1 MVIKKWYASK
11 TIWANVMAL
20 VTAAGAVAQGAM
32 TWQEALFPAMLAVV
46 NTILRM
52 VTKQAID

>member
-1 MVIKKWYASK
+1 MEVKKWYASK
-11 TIWANVMAL
+11 TIWANLIAI

-32 TWQEALFPAMLAVV
+32 TWQEALFPSILAVV
-46 NTILRM
+46 NTILRI